1 MRLEAFSIELKSQ
14 ISTLTNP
21 RIWKNIKLYTGWFL
35 NEFDGNERRTEAL
48 NDSLDNDEKVYLN
61 ESKENL
67 NSPRLT
73 EATFTLYNTYK
84 I

>member
-61 ESKENL
+61 ESKEKSEL
-67 NSPRLT
+67 ASPHWSH
-73 EATFTLYNTYK
+73 FHF

>member
-35 NEFDGNERRTEAL
+35 NEFDENERRTEAL

-73 EATFTLYNTYK
+73 EATFTLYNTYN